1 MIDIHCHLLYGVDDG
16 SKSLEESVEM
26 LKIAKKQGITGII
39 LTPHLRH
46 GMFKH
51 PLEKIERH
59 YKKLMPYA
67 NKLGIELKLGTEY
80 HVATDMIDAFHGGL
94 CHTLADTQY
103 ILTEYSHSSEYSFVY
118 KMTREAIFAGYI
130 PVIAHVERY
139 ECLSDISRIE
149 DLQELGA
156 LIQVNAD
163 SVLGIAG
170 RHFKRYTKKLL
181 KAGLVDV
188 IASDSH
194 GTKERV
200 CNMKKCYEYVAKKFG
215 DDYAQEIMQTT
226 PENIINGR

>member
-1 MIDIHCHLLYGVDDG
+1 MSY
-16 SKSLEESVEM
+16 
-26 LKIAKKQGITGII
+26 TGRYTVYTHRVFTFQRI
-39 LTPHLRH
+39 L
-46 GMFKH
+46 
-51 PLEKIERH
+51 
-59 YKKLMPYA
+59 
-67 NKLGIELKLGTEY
+67 
-80 HVATDMIDAFHGGL
+80 V
-94 CHTLADTQY
+94 
-103 ILTEYSHSSEYSFVY
+103 VY

-163 SVLGIAG
+163 SVLGIDG

-200 CNMKKCYEYVAKKFG
+200 CNMKNAMSTWQRSSV
-215 DDYAQEIMQTT
+215 MTT
-226 PENIINGR
+226 RRKSCRPHRKI

>member
-1 MIDIHCHLLYGVDDG
+1 
-16 SKSLEESVEM
+16 
-26 LKIAKKQGITGII
+26 
-39 LTPHLRH
+39 
-46 GMFKH
+46 
-51 PLEKIERH
+51 
-59 YKKLMPYA
+59 
-67 NKLGIELKLGTEY
+67 
-80 HVATDMIDAFHGGL
+80 
-94 CHTLADTQY
+94 
-103 ILTEYSHSSEYSFVY
+103 
-118 KMTREAIFAGYI
+118 MTREAIFAGYI

-163 SVLGIAG
+163 SVLGIDG

>member
-1 MIDIHCHLLYGVDDG
+1 MQLSIPAQPVSTSGLNAYNSNHLATVRAFVSEVNELFLVD
-16 SKSLEESVEM
+16 V
-26 LKIAKKQGITGII
+26 
-39 LTPHLRH
+39 
-46 GMFKH
+46 
-51 PLEKIERH
+51 
-59 YKKLMPYA
+59 
-67 NKLGIELKLGTEY
+67 
-80 HVATDMIDAFHGGL
+80 
-94 CHTLADTQY
+94 
-103 ILTEYSHSSEYSFVY
+103 
-118 KMTREAIFAGYI
+118 
-130 PVIAHVERY
+130 
-139 ECLSDISRIE
+139 SRIE

-163 SVLGIAG
+163 SVLGIDG

>member
-130 PVIAHVERY
+130 PVIAHVE
-139 ECLSDISRIE
+139 
-149 DLQELGA
+149 

-163 SVLGIAG
+163 SVLGIDG

>member
-1 MIDIHCHLLYGVDDG
+1 MWSSFLSKNYLAAFTVSFSVTNDFLGPGTAPLTKITLFSTSTLTTSRFWIVILL
-16 SKSLEESVEM
+16 EP
-26 LKIAKKQGITGII
+26 I
-39 LTPHLRH
+39 
-46 GMFKH
+46 
-51 PLEKIERH
+51 
-59 YKKLMPYA
+59 
-67 NKLGIELKLGTEY
+67 
-80 HVATDMIDAFHGGL
+80 
-94 CHTLADTQY
+94 C
-103 ILTEYSHSSEYSFVY
+103 
-118 KMTREAIFAGYI
+118 
-130 PVIAHVERY
+130 
-139 ECLSDISRIE
+139 IE

-163 SVLGIAG
+163 SVLGIDG

>member
-26 LKIAKKQGITGII
+26 LKIAKKQGVKGII

-67 NKLGIELKLGTEY
+67 KKLGIEIKLGTEY

-103 ILTEYSHSSEYSFVY
+103 ILTEYSHSSEYSFIY

-130 PVIAHVERY
+130 PVIVSQRYKPYRGFAGAGSAHTGQCR
-139 ECLSDISRIE
+139 LSARHRWQT
-149 DLQELGA
+149 LQEIHKEA
-156 LIQVNAD
+156 FE
-163 SVLGIAG
+163 G
-170 RHFKRYTKKLL
+170 RT
-181 KAGLVDV
+181 
-188 IASDSH
+188 
-194 GTKERV
+194 
-200 CNMKKCYEYVAKKFG
+200 C
-215 DDYAQEIMQTT
+215 
-226 PENIINGR
+226 